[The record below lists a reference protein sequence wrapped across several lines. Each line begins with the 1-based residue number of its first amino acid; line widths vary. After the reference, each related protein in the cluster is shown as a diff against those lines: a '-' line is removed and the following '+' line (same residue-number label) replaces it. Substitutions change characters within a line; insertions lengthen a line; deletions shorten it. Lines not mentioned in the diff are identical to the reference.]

1 MESYVVH
8 WKLQRHLVGNVDLRL
23 GTFVGIEH
31 RKFMLMANKIFVNN
45 AEGTFSTVISGK
57 RTLDSY
63 LAGLFALA
71 RPGTIMVTID
81 RVLSLGRSL
90 SEENE
95 VRRRNGLQES
105 PDASFFECT
114 KKSLGCNAVSWS
126 FVNEIIVFVHTRVH
140 QSSKDG
146 NALFLCSDKVC
157 NRDRNGKMSRPT
169 AVVQSTE
176 EALLHNNCI
185 YCEQRRY
192 PLLRGRELLSD

>member
-63 LAGLFALA
+63 LDGLFALA

-140 QSSKDG
+140 Q
-146 NALFLCSDKVC
+146 
-157 NRDRNGKMSRPT
+157 
-169 AVVQSTE
+169 
-176 EALLHNNCI
+176 
-185 YCEQRRY
+185 
-192 PLLRGRELLSD
+192 